1 VKPVQE
7 KISIAAI
14 GSNDTILLFNAVGI
28 KTFVLTDV
36 NAVDRT
42 IFELTNQKCRIIYLS
57 EDLYLKIPETLEKYK
72 SAVYPII
79 IPIPTK
85 EDSEGIGLKKI
96 RENVEKAIGF
106 DIF

>member
-1 VKPVQE
+1 MPEQV
-7 KISIAAI
+7 SIAAI
-14 GSNDTILLFNAVGI
+14 GSDEAILLFNAVGI
-28 KTFVLTDV
+28 KTFVLGDLH
-36 NAVDRT
+36 AVEKT
-42 IFELTNQKCRIIYLS
+42 IFELANQKCRIIYLS

-85 EDSEGIGLKKI
+85 QNSQGVGLKKI
-96 RENVEKAIGF
+96 KENVEKAIGF